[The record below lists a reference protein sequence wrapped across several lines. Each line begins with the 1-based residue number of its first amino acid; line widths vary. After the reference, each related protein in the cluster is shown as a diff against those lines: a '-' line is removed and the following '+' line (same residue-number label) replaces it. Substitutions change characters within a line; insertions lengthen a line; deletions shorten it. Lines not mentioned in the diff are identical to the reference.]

1 MTMKNKTLKD
11 LSELG
16 KLDEQLNIDV
26 LVNHN
31 IFEAT
36 YLFQNNYF
44 EDCAEIVASTLKK
57 AIKAELFNQLDT
69 LLSLKSQLISLGIMT
84 EQQSDATNLMTLK
97 TKERLINLQQYECL
111 NLQLN
116 MLINN
121 HGGPNSQINKFKQI
135 LTNPLLQNES
145 SAIST
150 KAKCIFYGM
159 LGYLN
164 AKLGEYAAAQKYYKK
179 LLQTY
184 ECDLYFTLETPKD
197 LIIIYSNLVNMN
209 IGMRDFEEAL
219 TYIEQLKNLPQKYDC
234 FAEESIQPDLMLRT
248 LTQEIMI
255 YSRQKKYYKV
265 IEKVPAIK
273 AYLGETN
280 NLFKLTYQDLVV
292 SYIAGAYQALD
303 QKDMAIT
310 WFTLLEKYE
319 HQELGTN
326 NKVIGRLKKMLLL
339 IDKKDQRGLAKAFGE
354 TTAFYKKYHIK
365 GKYEYL
371 FLMMI
376 KNITQNNLNSA
387 KIAPIFN
394 EYLPLLESFIEPN
407 TKDDDYR
414 MFIVHW
420 LKNKI
425 TSTQSLLASN

>member
-1 MTMKNKTLKD
+1 MKNKTLKD
-11 LSELG
+11 LSQLE

-36 YLFQNNYF
+36 YLFQNNCF
-44 EDCAEIVASTLKK
+44 EDCAKIVESTLEK
-57 AIKAELFNQLDT
+57 AVKAELFNQLDL

-84 EQQSDATNLMTLK
+84 EKQIDETNLMTLK
-97 TKERLINLQQYECL
+97 TKERLINLQQYDCL

-121 HGGPNSQINKFKQI
+121 HGSPNSQANKFKQI
-135 LTNPLLQNES
+135 LVNPLLQNEK
-145 SAIST
+145 SAISN

-164 AKLGEYAAAQKYYKK
+164 AKLGEYKTAEKCYEK
-179 LLQTY
+179 LLKAY
-184 ECDLYFTLETPKD
+184 ELNLYFMQETPKE
-197 LIIIYSNLVNMN
+197 LVIIHSNLVNMN
-209 IGMRDFEEAL
+209 IGLRDFEAAL

-234 FAEESIQPDLMLRT
+234 FREENIQPDIMLRT

-255 YSRQKKYYKV
+255 YSRQKKYHKV
-265 IEKVPAIK
+265 VEKVPMIE
-273 AYLGETN
+273 AYLEKTN
-280 NLFKLTYQDLVV
+280 NLFKVTYQDLAI
-292 SYIAGAYQALD
+292 SYIAGAYQALG
-303 QKDMAIT
+303 QKDEAIT

-326 NKVIGRLKKMLLL
+326 NKVVGRLKKMILL

-354 TTAFYKKYHIK
+354 ATVFYKKNNIK

-371 FLMMI
+371 FLMMV
-376 KNITQNNLNSA
+376 KNITQNDLHSP
-387 KIAPIFN
+387 KIATIFK

-407 TKDDDYR
+407 IDETDYR
-414 MFIVHW
+414 MFTVQW
-420 LKNKI
+420 LKGKI